1 MTSTDPHQAADEPAA
16 DSAQPARKR
25 RLRILATAATIVV
38 LVVGLLL
45 TYLGTRPDED
55 PALPPTPAVGNTH
68 PATADGTA
76 SSGVRLAANTLSLDP
91 IGVLAPIVDASVID
105 GVLTPPA
112 NVHEVGTWLDG
123 APLDSA
129 TGTTLLAG
137 HVNMT
142 GQGNGA
148 LFDLGTMKPG
158 QEIRTSDAAG
168 NTTQWRV
175 TSVVTRA
182 KADGIEESVLAGP
195 DGPRLLAVVTCGGEL
210 QYTDGVGS
218 YADNVYL
225 YAAPM

>member
-1 MTSTDPHQAADEPAA
+1 MTSTDPHPAADEPVA

-25 RLRILATAATIVV
+25 RFRILATAATIVV
-38 LVVGLLL
+38 LVGGLLL
-45 TYLGTRPDED
+45 TYLGTRPDENS
-55 PALPPTPAVGNTH
+55 ALPPAPSVGNTA
-68 PATADGTA
+68 PAPIEGAA
-76 SSGVRLAANTLSLDP
+76 SGVNLAANTLSLDL

-105 GVLTPPA
+105 GVLTPPD
-112 NVHEVGTWLDG
+112 NVHEVGIWLDG
-123 APLDSA
+123 APLDST

-148 LFDLGTMKPG
+148 LFDLGTMTPG

-175 TSVVTRA
+175 TAVVTRA

-210 QYTDGVGS
+210 QYKDGVGS

-225 YAAPM
+225 YAELV